1 MIRKGCRRSI
11 ILSGLAISILGAD
24 LQQLLTVYRS
34 APNDWRLCYQ
44 IGLQYVELQD
54 LHQALSFFTK
64 ASAVNPQFI
73 PARKNQATVL
83 WFLGRRKESEQAFL
97 KILPLAPAD
106 PTVHF
111 YLAMASHER
120 KQYVAARSHFARV
133 GKLAS
138 DNPEAIPALVE
149 SFLKSGDTAIL
160 PRAIDT
166 LRSNRPV
173 PLDKVIRTAEILL
186 DNGKAAYAVTLL
198 ADIAPDSAAITSLL
212 ARAYDGAGENQRA
225 YFTYVRAV
233 QLSPSD
239 ENYLAL
245 SLFAIAHQNSML
257 ALDFVRKGLAA
268 APNSP
273 GLLLNEG
280 ILLALSGSRTAAEE
294 SLRRAARTKPGWPD
308 PIICLGVLKLEAG
321 EFTEAAQDFRNASQ
335 RDPKDFRGPY
345 LLAVALSR
353 TGDDA
358 SQQVID
364 ALTVAIPLAEN
375 DARPH
380 VLLGQTYLRL
390 GNLEL
395 AKRSLEQALR
405 LDSTNS
411 AAVYQLSLLYRT
423 LGNPTLA
430 TKYMNHFRAL
440 KDNEGSQQSELVQVL
455 KVRPD

>member
-1 MIRKGCRRSI
+1 MIRNGCRRSV

-24 LQQLLTVYRS
+24 LQQLLTAYRT
-34 APNDWRLCYQ
+34 APSDWRLCYQ
-44 IGLQYVELQD
+44 IGLQYVELQE
-54 LHQALSFFTK
+54 LNQALSFFAK
-64 ASAVNPQFI
+64 ASAVNPQFV

-120 KQYVAARSHFARV
+120 KQYVTARSHFSRA
-133 GKLAS
+133 GSLAS

-160 PRAIDT
+160 PHAIGT
-166 LRSNRPV
+166 LRSSPV
-173 PLDKVIRTAEILL
+173 SLDQVIRTAEILL
-186 DNGKAAYAVTLL
+186 DNRKFAHAITLL
-198 ADIAPDSAAITSLL
+198 ADLGPDNAAITALL
-212 ARAYDGAGENQRA
+212 ARAYDGAGENDRA
-225 YFTYVRAV
+225 YSTYVHAV

-245 SLFAIAHQNSML
+245 SLFAIAHQNSLL

-280 ILLALSGSRTAAEE
+280 ILLALSGSRSAAEG
-294 SLRRAARTKPGWPD
+294 SLQHAARTKPGWSD
-308 PIICLGVLKLEAG
+308 PIICLGILKLEAG
-321 EFTEAAQDFRNASQ
+321 DFTEAALDFRNASQ

-358 SQQVID
+358 SQLVTD
-364 ALTVAIPLAEN
+364 SLAVAIRLAES

-395 AKRSLEQALR
+395 AKRSLEHALR

-411 AAVYQLSLLYRT
+411 AAVYQLGLLYRR
-423 LGNPTLA
+423 LGNQTLA
-430 TKYMNHFRAL
+430 TKYMNQFRAL
-440 KDNEGSQQSELVQVL
+440 KDSEGSQQSELVQVL
-455 KVRPD
+455 KIRRN